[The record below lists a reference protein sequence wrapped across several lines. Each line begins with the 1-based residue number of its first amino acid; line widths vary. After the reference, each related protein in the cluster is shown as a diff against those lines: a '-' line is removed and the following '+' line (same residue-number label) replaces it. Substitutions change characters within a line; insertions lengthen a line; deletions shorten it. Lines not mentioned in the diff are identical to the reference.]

1 MIYKKMFFSKY
12 KVWKILVFCSFLFLA
27 QTTLAKTATLYFDTA
42 LSTINK
48 GDIFVVTL
56 KISSPEDIIN
66 AGEGKILFDSNK
78 LKVEDLSSG
87 NSIFNV
93 WLKEPEFSNK
103 KGEINFIG
111 GHGGGWQGEGE
122 LFKIIFSATN
132 EGEAELSFGDDL
144 ALYLNDGLGTEL
156 NPWQQPAKFMI
167 QGRPQDVLPKD
178 EWSEILGNDSIPPEE
193 FTIEI
198 G

>member
-1 MIYKKMFFSKY
+1 MTNNKQAEKIILFILEGLIY
-12 KVWKILVFCSFLFLA
+12 LSFLTPFI
-27 QTTLAKTATLYFDTA
+27 F
-42 LSTINK
+42 IN
-48 GDIFVVTL
+48 GSISPFVV
-56 KISSPEDIIN
+56 
-66 AGEGKILFDSNK
+66 GKILFDSNK